1 MAVPGAV
8 LSPWPQGEGPRAGQD
23 HLSLKTQVE
32 TEGHTQTGQFWVNT
46 SLMHVEKDWS
56 KWEKSVHAINK
67 KLTFSIVCHDCMVTL
82 NCNVSTHGLDLET
95 GGVVFS
101 LCSKWL
107 RE

>member
-23 HLSLKTQVE
+23 HLSLKTPVE

-46 SLMHVEKDWS
+46 SLIHAEKN
-56 KWEKSVHAINK
+56 SVHAINK
-67 KLTFSIVCHDCMVTL
+67 KLTFSIVCHDYMVTL
-82 NCNVSTHGLDLET
+82 VCNVSTHGLDLQS